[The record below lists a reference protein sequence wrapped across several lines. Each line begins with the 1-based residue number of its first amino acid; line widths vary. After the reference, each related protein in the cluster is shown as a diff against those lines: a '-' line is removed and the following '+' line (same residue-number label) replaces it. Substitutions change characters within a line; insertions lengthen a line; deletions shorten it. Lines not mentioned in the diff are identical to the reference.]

1 MKIFRFYAAYAIL
14 AGKDLYTNMT
24 PVMISSLAII
34 VFAALIHASFQ
45 LSISVLTLLSGHAI
59 GKKTAYKRVLRRMGG
74 FTAGVLLLTCL
85 ILSAVSYYFA
95 LFINHIDSAEQYI
108 AAICCDLMIAL
119 GVAIWV
125 FYYRRGRGTALWIP
139 RSFADY
145 LAKRTKKTKNSA
157 ESFALGM
164 ASVAAETIFIIGPVI
179 AASLAIITLPD
190 FMMQI
195 AGVGLYVTVSIL
207 PLAVMVA
214 LVGAGRNI
222 ASLQQWRESHKR
234 FLQFASGGSESFALS
249 GGVAGFVQY
258 MNRKK
263 MPLHEKIFYAFGE
276 KDGMSVECA
285 MQWNDSYQESVQ
297 CFTNAD

>member
-1 MKIFRFYAAYAIL
+1 
-14 AGKDLYTNMT
+14 
-24 PVMISSLAII
+24 
-34 VFAALIHASFQ
+34 
-45 LSISVLTLLSGHAI
+45 
-59 GKKTAYKRVLRRMGG
+59 
-74 FTAGVLLLTCL
+74 
-85 ILSAVSYYFA
+85 
-95 LFINHIDSAEQYI
+95 
-108 AAICCDLMIAL
+108 MIAL

-145 LAKRTKKTKNSA
+145 LTKRTKKTKNSA

-207 PLAVMVA
+207 PLAIMVA

-234 FLQFASGGSESFALS
+234 FLQFASGGSLLIL
-249 GGVAGFVQY
+249 AGFMFVD
-258 MNRKK
+258 RV
-263 MPLHEKIFYAFGE
+263 IGIA
-276 KDGMSVECA
+276 
-285 MQWNDSYQESVQ
+285 SYGGSLW
-297 CFTNAD
+297 

>member
-1 MKIFRFYAAYAIL
+1 MKIFRFYVAYAIL

-119 GVAIWV
+119 GIAIWV

-139 RSFADY
+139 RGFADY
-145 LAKRTKKTKNSA
+145 LTKRTKKTKNSA

-164 ASVAAETIFIIGPVI
+164 ASVAAEIIFIIGPVI

-195 AGVGLYVTVSIL
+195 AGVGIYVMVSIL
-207 PLAVMVA
+207 PLAIMVA

-234 FLQFASGGSESFALS
+234 FLQFASGGSLLIL
-249 GGVAGFVQY
+249 AGFMFVD
-258 MNRKK
+258 RV
-263 MPLHEKIFYAFGE
+263 IGIA
-276 KDGMSVECA
+276 
-285 MQWNDSYQESVQ
+285 SYGGSLW
-297 CFTNAD
+297 